1 MFICLCN
8 TFVPR
13 IRSAAEFILIGFGV
27 VAIQKIWP
35 EFSGKPLVMRPFCF
49 NHSIVITGQRR
60 ELAQLHMSA
69 VISVSPD
76 IFYRIRHQSTCPV
89 EQQLFLSIAIYIVQ
103 SKIHAF
109 LSIGI
114 RHSMICSLDLS
125 ETICIPQDFA
135 KRFCL
140 FLCRKRFCPINCKNA
155 IISAYGS
162 RIGSILPDVLNSVS

>member
-1 MFICLCN
+1 
-8 TFVPR
+8 
-13 IRSAAEFILIGFGV
+13 
-27 VAIQKIWP
+27 
-35 EFSGKPLVMRPFCF
+35 MRPFCF

-60 ELAQLHMSA
+60 KLTQLYISA

-76 IFYRIRHQSTCPV
+76 IFYRIRHRSTCPV

-103 SKIHAF
+103 SKIRAF

-114 RHSMICSLDLS
+114 RHFMICSLDFS

-135 KRFCL
+135 KHFCL
-140 FLCRKRFCPINCKNA
+140 FLCRKRLCPINCKNA

-162 RIGSILPDVLNSVS
+162 RIGSILSDIFNPVSKKKIVQIMEHLIEFIRILHLMRCPRHSRQIHQLL